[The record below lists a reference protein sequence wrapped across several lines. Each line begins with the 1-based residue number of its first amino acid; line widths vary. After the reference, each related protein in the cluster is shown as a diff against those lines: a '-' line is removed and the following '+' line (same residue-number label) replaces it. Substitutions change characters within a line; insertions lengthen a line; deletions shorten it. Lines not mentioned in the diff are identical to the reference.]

1 MAKVTMPLLSGDASG
16 QVAKAMVFS
25 KWKGRNYVRKY
36 VIPSYS
42 NTTHQANIRSI
53 ITDASRAWSL
63 GSTVGAV
70 TINNAYKT
78 AYNTAATT
86 YQISGFNLFIK
97 DCVAKNDGVSYSGT
111 LALPTEPGDVA

>member
-16 QVAKAMVFS
+16 TVAKAMVFS

-42 NTTHQANIRSI
+42 NTPGQANIREI

-70 TINNAYKT
+70 TINPAYKT

-97 DCVAKNDGVSYSGT
+97 DCVEKNDGVAYDGT
-111 LALPTEPGDVA
+111 LALPTHPGDVA